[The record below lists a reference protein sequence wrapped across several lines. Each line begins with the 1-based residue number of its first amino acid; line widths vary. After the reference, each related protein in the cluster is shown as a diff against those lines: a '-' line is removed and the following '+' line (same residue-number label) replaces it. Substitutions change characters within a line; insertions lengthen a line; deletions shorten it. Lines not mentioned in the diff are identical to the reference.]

1 MTETLGYRV
10 MKEKAASVGERI
22 QSVRNLV
29 LCLFSVIDRPGSQ
42 EDGVRTA
49 IAQIYTYLPR
59 AGRDRRSLPK

>member
-1 MTETLGYRV
+1 MN
-10 MKEKAASVGERI
+10 EKATSVEERI
-22 QSVRNLV
+22 QFVRNLV
-29 LCLFSVIDRPGSQ
+29 RCHSSVIDRPESQ